1 MIDRPDN
8 RGGGGE
14 GWVAERALGDKSRSS
29 LPLTHS
35 VTQGKS
41 LQSLWV

>member
-29 LPLTHS
+29 

-41 LQSLWV
+41 LQSL